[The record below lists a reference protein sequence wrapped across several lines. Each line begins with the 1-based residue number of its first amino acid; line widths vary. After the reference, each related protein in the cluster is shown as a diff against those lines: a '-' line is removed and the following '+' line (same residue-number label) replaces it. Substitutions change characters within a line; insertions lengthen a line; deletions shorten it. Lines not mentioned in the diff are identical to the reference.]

1 MRILRKLGRSCS
13 NVPAHAVMG
22 INQCR
27 RCLTAV
33 PPERSSTLLYRTH
46 RGALV
51 DYANG
56 IVRDRAYAEDVVQE
70 AWERIQAVERGRT
83 LAEPLR
89 YFYRIVRNLA
99 IDGRRVHKRELE
111 RQGAELADISEV
123 LADETPTPEAEVAA
137 RDELRIVLES
147 MDELPERSRTALIL
161 HTVEGK
167 KLREVAEHLGLKIP
181 YTHQLIAEA
190 KLHCIKRLSR
200 RP

>member
-1 MRILRKLGRSCS
+1 M
-13 NVPAHAVMG
+13 
-22 INQCR
+22 
-27 RCLTAV
+27 

-46 RGALV
+46 RSALV

-56 IVRDRAYAEDVVQE
+56 IVRDRACAEDVVQE
-70 AWERIQAVERGRT
+70 AWERIQAVERGRSLT
-83 LAEPLR
+83 EPLR

-99 IDGRRVHKRELE
+99 IDGHRVHKREVA
-111 RQGAELADISEV
+111 RQGAELAEISEV
-123 LADETPTPEAEVAA
+123 VADETPTPEAEVVA

-147 MDELPERSRTALIL
+147 IDELPERTRTALIL

-167 KLREVAEHLGLKIP
+167 KLREVAAYLGLKIP

>member
-1 MRILRKLGRSCS
+1 M
-13 NVPAHAVMG
+13 
-22 INQCR
+22 
-27 RCLTAV
+27 

-46 RGALV
+46 RSALV

-56 IVRDRAYAEDVVQE
+56 IVRDRARAEDVVQE
-70 AWERIQAVERGRT
+70 AWERIEAVERGRT

-89 YFYRIVRNLA
+89 YFYRVVRNLA
-99 IDGRRVHKRELE
+99 IDGCRVHKREAE
-111 RQGAELADISEV
+111 RHGAELAEIAEV

-147 MDELPERSRTALIL
+147 MDELPERTRRALIL
-161 HTVEGK
+161 HTVEGM
-167 KLREVAEHLGLKIP
+167 KLREVANQLGLKVP

>member
-1 MRILRKLGRSCS
+1 M
-13 NVPAHAVMG
+13 
-22 INQCR
+22 
-27 RCLTAV
+27 
-33 PPERSSTLLYRTH
+33 
-46 RGALV
+46 

-56 IVRDRAYAEDVVQE
+56 IVRDRARAEDVVQE

-99 IDGRRVHKRELE
+99 IDGLRIHKREEE
-111 RQGAELADISEV
+111 RLGAELAEISEIV
-123 LADETPTPEAEVAA
+123 ADETPTPEAEVAA

-147 MDELPERSRTALIL
+147 MEELPERMRTALIL

-167 KLREVAEHLGLKIP
+167 KLREVADHLGLKVP

-190 KLHCIKRLSR
+190 KLHCIRRLSR
-200 RP
+200 RS

>member
-1 MRILRKLGRSCS
+1 MSS
-13 NVPAHAVMG
+13 
-22 INQCR
+22 
-27 RCLTAV
+27 
-33 PPERSSTLLYRTH
+33 ERSSTVLYRTH

-56 IVRDRAYAEDVVQE
+56 IVRDRACAEDVVQE

-99 IDGRRVHKRELE
+99 IDGLRGQKRDVE
-111 RQGAELADISEV
+111 RHGAELADISEV
-123 LADETPTPEAEVAA
+123 LADEAPTPEAEAVA

-147 MDELPERSRTALIL
+147 MDELSERSRTALIL